1 VQGYA
6 DPINGFILTILRND
20 VKVRQDVAIRTQD
33 NPGAST
39 LLPEI
44 PQWGAGRF
52 EELIEEIAEG
62 CLVGPAKAPAGDAN
76 HALGAN
82 VHDGRREG
90 IRNLGKGA

>member
-1 VQGYA
+1 
-6 DPINGFILTILRND
+6 
-20 VKVRQDVAIRTQD
+20 
-33 NPGAST
+33 

-52 EELIEEIAEG
+52 EELVEEITEG
-62 CLVGPAKAPAGDAN
+62 CFVWPMKAPASDAN
-76 HALGAN
+76 RGLGVN